1 MFAAFF
7 LGVCSSPIQ
16 LGVANGRVQDSQIT
30 ASSYTGNNLQ
40 AFHGRLNSGPI
51 PKRSAGSWR
60 ADLKDSRP
68 WIQVD
73 FLRPVTVTGVL
84 THGREDKDQFVRKYD
99 LKYSD
104 DGMAWTKYHEVR
116 IAVH

>member
-1 MFAAFF
+1 M
-7 LGVCSSPIQ
+7 CSSPIQ

-30 ASSYTGNNLQ
+30 ASSYTGNNLK

-60 ADLKDSRP
+60 AGLEDSKP

-84 THGREDKDQFVRKYD
+84 THGREGKDQYVKRYE

-104 DGMAWTKYHEVR
+104 DGIAWTIYAKVC